1 MDALDGNAIAGELLE
16 LFGREMTTATGSC
29 TNCGGTAAVAEL
41 RVYTR
46 APGTVIRCPYCD
58 VVLIVL
64 VTIRGETCL
73 NFDRF
78 EMQELDEAES
88 GGNTTRS

>member
-1 MDALDGNAIAGELLE
+1 MDALDGNAIAGQLHE
-16 LFGREMTTATGSC
+16 LFGREMTTATGVCSA
-29 TNCGGTAAVAEL
+29 CGAGSVVAEL
-41 RVYTR
+41 RVYAR
-46 APGTVIRCPYCD
+46 APGTVIRCPHCG

-78 EMQELDEAES
+78 EMDELRER
-88 GGNTTRS
+88 GGET